1 MGYHQ
6 SMLADANEL
15 PCPVRPADLPSHAE
29 ASRIF
34 DVLASETRLGIL
46 QLLRERPLCVNA
58 LAQRLGVSS
67 SAISQHLRILRHAG
81 AVTGEKD
88 GYWVHYRLNEETL
101 RRWREQIGAFLG
113 Q

>member
-1 MGYHQ
+1 
-6 SMLADANEL
+6 MLADANDIR
-15 PCPVRPADLPSHAE
+15 CPACRADTPSHAD

-34 DVLASETRLGIL
+34 DVLSSETRLGIL

-67 SAISQHLRILRHAG
+67 SAVSQHLRILKHAG
-81 AVTGEKD
+81 AVRGEKD
-88 GYWVHYRLNEETL
+88 GYWVHYRINEETL

-113 Q
+113 E

>member
-1 MGYHQ
+1 
-6 SMLADANEL
+6 MLADANEVQ
-15 PCPVRPADLPSHAE
+15 CPAPRAETPSHAE

-46 QLLRERPLCVNA
+46 HLLRERPLCVNA

-101 RRWREQIGAFLG
+101 ARWRKQIGAFLG
-113 Q
+113 K